1 MDLRQAR
8 HLVAV
13 IEHGNVLRAAAA
25 IHLSQPAL
33 SKSIQNLEAELG
45 VPLLER
51 GPRGVAP
58 TIYGLALL
66 RHARLLLNQG
76 DQALAE
82 IRAIREGQL
91 GHLRLGVANFAI
103 PSLPAVVAKLLASK
117 PGLSIDVVDGTY
129 EGLTELVRE
138 GALDAVVSGLP
149 PVHRAED
156 LVHEELISTNFV
168 LACRPDCMPFQPAPV
183 TIASLDGVQWILPN
197 RPQAI
202 IDLWELGFRTMG
214 VMPPRVVLQ
223 SASMMFIKALLMEGP
238 FVTLLPRGIV
248 QPEVENGRLTAI
260 ELEHP
265 FAQVSEGIIYRPG
278 GVQPPALAALIEAI
292 RATAEKP
299 GAPPPSRP

>member
-13 IEHGNVLRAAAA
+13 IEHGNVLRAANA

-58 TIYGLALL
+58 TVYGLALL

-76 DQALAE
+76 DQAIAE

-183 TIASLDGVQWILPN
+183 AIASLDGVQWILPN

-202 IDLWELGFRTMG
+202 VDLWELGFRTMG
-214 VMPPRVVLQ
+214 VIPPRLVLQ

-248 QPEVENGRLTAI
+248 QPEVGNGRLTAI

-265 FAQVSEGIIYRPG
+265 FARVSEGIIYRPG
-278 GVQPPALAALIEAI
+278 GVQPPVLAALIEAI
-292 RATAEKP
+292 R
-299 GAPPPSRP
+299 S

>member
-13 IEHGNVLRAAAA
+13 IEHGNVLRAANA

-33 SKSIQNLEAELG
+33 SKSIQNLEADLG

-51 GPRGVAP
+51 GPRGVTP
-58 TIYGLALL
+58 TVYGLALL

-129 EGLTELVRE
+129 EGLTDLVRE

-168 LACRPDCMPFQPAPV
+168 LACRPDSMPFQPAPV

-214 VMPPRVVLQ
+214 VMPPRLVLQ

-248 QPEVENGRLTAI
+248 QPEVENRRLMAI

-278 GVQPPALAALIEAI
+278 GVQPPALAALIESI
-292 RATAEKP
+292 RAAGGTP
-299 GAPPPSRP
+299 GAPPVSHP